1 VGAKKPGCIKWLDAP
16 ETWHNTEKCKAET
29 AGFPKTVSSSIKVKP
44 RLKGL

>member
-1 VGAKKPGCIKWLDAP
+1 VGAKKPGYIKWSDAP
-16 ETWHNTEKCKAET
+16 ETWHNTEKFTAET